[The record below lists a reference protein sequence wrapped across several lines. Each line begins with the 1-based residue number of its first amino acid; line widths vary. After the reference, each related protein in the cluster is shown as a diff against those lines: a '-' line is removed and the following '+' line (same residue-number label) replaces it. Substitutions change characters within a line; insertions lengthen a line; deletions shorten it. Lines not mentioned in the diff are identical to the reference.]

1 MINLKLDLG
10 LVVGTTPLVPLYEHS
25 SQSQCRV
32 TVGLIKFVVVV
43 VVTAAA
49 GTVTSVVARPTACG
63 ATNTSNFESELGP

>member
-10 LVVGTTPLVPLYEHS
+10 LVAGTTPLVPLYEQS

-32 TVGLIKFVVVV
+32 TVGLIKFVVV

-63 ATNTSNFESELGP
+63 ATNTSNLESELGP